1 MPAENERR
9 DVRKAMAFD
18 LMQIFRAEPGKA
30 YTLEEVEKL
39 LVSYIQGND

>member
-18 LMQIFRAEPGKA
+18 LMA

-39 LVSYIQGND
+39 LVSYVQGND